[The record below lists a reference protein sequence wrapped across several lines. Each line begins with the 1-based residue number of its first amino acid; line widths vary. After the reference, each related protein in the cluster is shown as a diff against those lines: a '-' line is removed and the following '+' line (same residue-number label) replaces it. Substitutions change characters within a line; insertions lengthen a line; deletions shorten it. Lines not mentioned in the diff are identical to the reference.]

1 MHDEGNSTGRRWL
14 RLTLIVWL
22 AGAAAASAQDV
33 FSSNS
38 NSGHSAC
45 EQTYSGIVA
54 QLNQDRDANNKQ
66 LNQDLTACGSDQ
78 SCHNA
83 AIARSDQ
90 RARDDQKKEI
100 DATAQRDNCVLKV
113 DLAGDLANAQMG
125 DCEKQYAAA
134 IEALNEKSTLNVAQY
149 QKDFLDC
156 QGDQNCQNSAR
167 ERQDQTSSQIQKERD
182 AATTARNK
190 CTTST
195 SLKGGA
201 TQTGQTTSPGGNAS
215 QPIQG
220 GTSTTGTGTGTGGSG
235 TGATGTGTGTSGSG
249 TSTTGT
255 GTGGNPPA
263 LLLKG
268 TVTKTGR
275 NTGPKGGNQQSK
287 GTSASGSSSTAGTG
301 NQSNTNTSA
310 SGGSGAGGAGNQSKA
325 NNPASGG
332 SGAGS
337 TGTQSKGTGPAS
349 KTPNNASNQNPSPPP
364 LDYLRGFADG
374 LSDCFKGFMDL
385 AAAVAMI
392 AQGHSQDAAT
402 ILGVKPGQDPI
413 LQMIAQEIFNTKVV
427 GSGVSAYQQGRVA
440 GRRVCA
446 YGLVPGVAKAGKGL
460 LTPGVTRLNPLKG
473 QALYD
478 AMGDVKNLPKYTGRW
493 VSIKEGTIQ
502 LGDHVGD
509 GSFSSVFERVDQPG
523 KVVKIGSN
531 PAESPGSF
539 TRQIEGSN
547 RLTEA
552 GVSTPKIYPN
562 WDAGTSTTPGSLTT
576 DNVLKNSP
584 PGTVTRFVPAGGQ
597 IAGTAFARALQDIN
611 NKLIAKGY
619 VLIDNHL
626 GNIAFELDSA
636 AGVKAIVVDPDMVM
650 TASEIEASAAAG
662 TLPGNIVANFL
673 SALRGPVTA
682 QSMLTPGS
690 STASSLSANLFVA
703 RGYSAAGPTLPK

>member
-220 GTSTTGTGTGTGGSG
+220 GTSTTGTGTG
-235 TGATGTGTGTSGSG
+235 
-249 TSTTGT
+249 
-255 GTGGNPPA
+255 GNPPA

-301 NQSNTNTSA
+301 NQSNTNTS
-310 SGGSGAGGAGNQSKA
+310 
-325 NNPASGG
+325 ASGG